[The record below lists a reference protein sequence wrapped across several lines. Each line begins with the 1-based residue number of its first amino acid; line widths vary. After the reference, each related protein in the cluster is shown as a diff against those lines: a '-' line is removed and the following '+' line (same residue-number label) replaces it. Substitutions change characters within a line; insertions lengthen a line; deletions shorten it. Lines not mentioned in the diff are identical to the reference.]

1 MKKHN
6 SSENVRK
13 TNKENEIIVDL
24 WDLNSYGVTNRNINK
39 SNKHTSTP
47 SITSA
52 SSNTKHY
59 HHSIKRTKSVDK
71 SNQNKYHSNNNNNNN
86 NSNSNSGIKKQ
97 RPCTSLPKNISSK
110 KQRNMK

>member
-47 SITSA
+47 SITSTSPRA
-52 SSNTKHY
+52 GGILRQT
-59 HHSIKRTKSVDK
+59 
-71 SNQNKYHSNNNNNNN
+71 
-86 NSNSNSGIKKQ
+86 NSF
-97 RPCTSLPKNISSK
+97 P
-110 KQRNMK
+110 